1 MAKFE
6 IRGVYEYAGE
16 VEADTAEEALSIFY
30 NNLND
35 YYVSTESEEVDEVE
49 EDDEDDEE

>member
-1 MAKFE
+1 MAKFN
-6 IRGVYEYAGE
+6 ITGVYEYAGE
-16 VEADTAEEALSIFY
+16 VEADTAEEALNIFY

-49 EDDEDDEE
+49 DEEEED